1 MFFNAAVD
9 NFYRPKLARA
19 IQCSIEK
26 IVIRLGPSLEKF
38 EEELSLSV
46 QNEYRQQQ
54 MAPAGGTAQVIK
66 RYMRVLLVL
75 FLKLLSPCL
84 YFGASKKTLSS
95 LHCVYNSQHFV
106 KLCITCRLPKCTL
119 AADRNYLLSYVD

>member
-1 MFFNAAVD
+1 MAAVD

-38 EEELSLSV
+38 EEQLSLSV
-46 QNEYRQQQ
+46 QNEYKQQQ

-75 FLKLLSPCL
+75 FLKFVLTSTEV
-84 YFGASKKTLSS
+84 YAS
-95 LHCVYNSQHFV
+95 LHC
-106 KLCITCRLPKCTL
+106 I
-119 AADRNYLLSYVD
+119 YVIVSTVSSCA

>member
-1 MFFNAAVD
+1 VIVDICDAAID

-26 IVIRLGPSLEKF
+26 IVIRLGPSLEMF

-54 MAPAGGTAQVIK
+54 VAPAGGSAQVIK
-66 RYMRVLLVL
+66 RYMRVLLLL
-75 FLKLLSPCL
+75 FLKFHFTSIFCL
-84 YFGASKKTLSS
+84 VKNNCK
-95 LHCVYNSQHFV
+95 V
-106 KLCITCRLPKCTL
+106 KLV
-119 AADRNYLLSYVD
+119 NSV

>member
-75 FLKLLSPCL
+75 FLKLILPSVFWCIKKDTVQSTLCL
-84 YFGASKKTLSS
+84 
-95 LHCVYNSQHFV
+95 
-106 KLCITCRLPKCTL
+106 
-119 AADRNYLLSYVD
+119 